1 MKEIITGGE
10 GRGGGEE
17 EVVLKSLS
25 PISKSYIKSKGKEI
39 KHYTYMNIQEE
50 IRYGIIKFKKRKV
63 GKVVG

>member
-1 MKEIITGGE
+1 MGGKEGGA
-10 GRGGGEE
+10 GEE

-50 IRYGIIKFKKRKV
+50 IHYGVIKFKKSGEK
-63 GKVVG
+63 